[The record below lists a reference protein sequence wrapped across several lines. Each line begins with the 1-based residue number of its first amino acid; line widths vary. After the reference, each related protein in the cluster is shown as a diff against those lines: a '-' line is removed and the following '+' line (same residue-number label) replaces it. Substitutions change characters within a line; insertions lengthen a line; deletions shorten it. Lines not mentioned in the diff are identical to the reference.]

1 MKNMIFY
8 PFLPIFSCFYFY
20 FARKSRQNFVG
31 DFDMDLNVQLVVRM
45 QKILIPKCLNG
56 NLGIKKLM
64 KNKDFIR

>member
-1 MKNMIFY
+1 
-8 PFLPIFSCFYFY
+8 
-20 FARKSRQNFVG
+20 
-31 DFDMDLNVQLVVRM
+31 MDLNVQLVVGM

>member
-1 MKNMIFY
+1 MIFY
-8 PFLPIFSCFYFY
+8 PFSPIFLRFYFY
-20 FARKSRQNFVG
+20 FARKSRQKFVG
-31 DFDMDLNVQLVVRM
+31 DFDMDINAQLVVRM